1 MATNLTKD
9 IDSFGGSAYNPATV
23 TSAMASALRYVSS
36 LIPDPPAAD
45 GDSTGSDTATA
56 MLTVAILAN
65 ARLHQ
70 DKDKTPL
77 TIEEMWTPQMN
88 EILFGQQK
96 ETHISMKNERPSKFA
111 RGKSWQ
117 HDASASG

>member
-1 MATNLTKD
+1 MTDLTD
-9 IDSFGGSAYNPATV
+9 NVDSFGGSAYNPATV
-23 TSAMASALRYVSS
+23 TSAISSALRYVSS
-36 LIPDPPAAD
+36 LVPDPPAVD
-45 GDSTGSDTATA
+45 GDSLGSDTATA
-56 MLTVAILAN
+56 MLAVAILAN

-111 RGKSWQ
+111 RGRSWQ
-117 HDASASG
+117 NDASVSG